1 MSTCKRI
8 KLNHYF
14 TLNTKISSKWI
25 NRNVRTKTVMLLEEI
40 LGVKFHDLELGKGVL
55 HMTPNT
61 RAKEKS

>member
-1 MSTCKRI
+1 MSTGKRM
-8 KLNHYF
+8 KLNDYL

-25 NRNVRTKTVMLLEEI
+25 NLNVRTKTVKLLEEI
-40 LGVKFHDLELGKGVL
+40 LGVNFHDLELGKGFL

>member
-1 MSTCKRI
+1 MSTCKRM
-8 KLNHYF
+8 KLNHYL

-25 NRNVRTKTVMLLEEI
+25 NLNVRTKTVKLLEEI
-40 LGVKFHDLELGKGVL
+40 LGVNFHDLELGKGFL

>member
-8 KLNHYF
+8 KLNHYL
-14 TLNTKISSKWI
+14 TLNTTISSKWI
-25 NRNVRTKTVMLLEEI
+25 NRNVRTKTVILLEEI